1 MKKKIEN
8 YFVLILMGNILHK
21 NKSKAM
27 DILNIYQHTKA
38 SHG

>member
-8 YFVLILMGNILHK
+8 YIVLILMVNILHK
-21 NKSKAM
+21 NKSKAV